1 MLWFARVHELQEA
14 LPVAA
19 IVPENLEPQFPC
31 RGAPK
36 ALVPAARPAST
47 WCSTSGEPK
56 WPVSRPFL
64 SAGTPPSLQI
74 EVPNDDCCADRVHVA
89 VALPGARDAFLAPE
103 QVLLNRL
110 LLGAVVRHH
119 AEVVAFQIVVGEV
132 FHAGVV
138 RASGRSPHVFDW
150 VWVCRPPRNWNRGR
164 HTNEERKP
172 IHAPPAAITLARLL
186 TDEELDSLE
195 KRAGDGKITGADH
208 QVDQSQA
215 LDGCTPW

>member
-19 IVPENLEPQFPC
+19 VVPENLEPQFPC
-31 RGAPK
+31 RGAAK

-74 EVPNDDCCADRVHVA
+74 EVPNDDRCADRVHVA

-138 RASGRSPHVFDW
+138 RASGRSSHVFDW
-150 VWVCRPPRNWNRGR
+150 VWFAQGSASCRKHFRPTPSCRKSQVAIPVSRHCKPVGTACAPDWSCCSTSERGHGRSTR
-164 HTNEERKP
+164 HQRV
-172 IHAPPAAITLARLL
+172 ARPGL
-186 TDEELDSLE
+186 
-195 KRAGDGKITGADH
+195 
-208 QVDQSQA
+208 
-215 LDGCTPW
+215 